1 MKLKY
6 NKKLMP
12 TARTLRSN
20 MTSEERHLW
29 YDFLKAYPVPFARQK
44 VLGQYVVDFYCAQA
58 QLVVEVDGSQ
68 HYEPKGM
75 EEDAR
80 RTAYLKDNFGLDVI
94 RIPNNQVNRNFLGV
108 CEYIDAE
115 VKKRLVKR

>member
-1 MKLKY
+1 MQLKY
-6 NKKLMP
+6 TKKLMP
-12 TARTLRSN
+12 AARTLRCN

-29 YDFLKAYPVPFARQK
+29 YDFLKVYPIPFARQK

-58 QLVVEVDGSQ
+58 KLVVEVDEAQ

-75 EEDAR
+75 EEDAC
-80 RTAYLKDNFGLDVI
+80 RTSYLKDNFGLDVI

-108 CEYIDAE
+108 CEYIDVE

>member
-1 MKLKY
+1 MQLKY

-12 TARTLRSN
+12 AARILRCN

-29 YDFLKAYPVPFARQK
+29 YDFFKVYPIPFARQK

-58 QLVVEVDGSQ
+58 KLVVEVDGAQ

-75 EEDAR
+75 EEDAH

-108 CEYIDAE
+108 CEYIDVE
-115 VKKRLVKR
+115 VKKRVKKA